1 MHTLKNYFELTGI
14 FMHAP
19 KKRNTCIRTPKKSQP
34 LSSPAT
40 APFPIYYPTQII
52 PFISI
57 ILPPLMEPPTPVY
70 PKFN

>member
-1 MHTLKNYFELTGI
+1 MHTLKNYFELTSI
-14 FMHAP
+14 SMHVP
-19 KKRNTCIRTPKKSQP
+19 KKKNVEIRTPKKSQP
-34 LSSPAT
+34 LSSPAA